1 MITQGQ
7 KRPYNQSP
15 HLTDKRTYSA
25 HKLLIKEFWQQ
36 EKWESKWI
44 LNAGILELSSL

>member
-25 HKLLIKEFWQQ
+25 HKLLIKSFGSKKNENPNEF
-36 EKWESKWI
+36 
-44 LNAGILELSSL
+44 